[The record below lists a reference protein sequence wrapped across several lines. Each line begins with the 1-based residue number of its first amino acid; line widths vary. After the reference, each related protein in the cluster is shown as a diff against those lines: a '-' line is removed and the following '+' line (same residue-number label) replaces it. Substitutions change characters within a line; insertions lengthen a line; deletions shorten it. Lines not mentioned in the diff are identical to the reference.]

1 MGISNT
7 RAAANRRSLISA
19 LRGGLTF
26 GDVFY
31 VDSTNGAASDTA
43 GRGKTL
49 SAPFATL
56 DFAVGQCAV
65 NNDDVIIL
73 APGHAETII
82 AENDVDIDVAG
93 VTVVGIG
100 RGTDRPTFNFTTNV
114 AADFKLA
121 AANVRVENILFTAGI
136 DALTAPIEISGAFC
150 ELVDCEFQDG
160 TTGSIDTACIV
171 DVLATGDSCLIDGF
185 VSIGNDDEGGG
196 DAIICCIRG
205 AVGATDFRVMNCF
218 ITGGFTIGCLDLNQ
232 TTDLIRIG
240 PNNHL
245 INTNDTDTCIDVLAT
260 SSGTIFLNYM
270 ETDGDAVDTA
280 VTVDNDLSLLKNLFV
295 NLDGQTGGIVGTPH
309 S

>member
-1 MGISNT
+1 MGVSNS
-7 RAAANRRSLISA
+7 RAADNRRQLVSA
-19 LRGGLTF
+19 LRGGGTQ

-31 VDSTNGAASDTA
+31 VDSTNASASDTV
-43 GRGKTL
+43 GRGKRI

-82 AENDVDIDVAG
+82 VDSGVNIDVAG
-93 VTVVGIG
+93 VTVVGMG
-100 RGTDRPTFNFTTNV
+100 RGTDRPTFNFTTDV

-136 DALTAPIEISGAFC
+136 DALTAPIEISGAFN

-160 TTGSIDTACIV
+160 TTNTIDTACIV
-171 DVLATGDSCLIDGF
+171 DVLATADSCLIDGF
-185 VSIGNDDEGGG
+185 VSIGNDDEGND

-245 INTNDTDTCIDVLAT
+245 INTNDTDTCIDVLAAA
-260 SSGTIFLNYM
+260 SGTIFLNYM